1 MHLSG
6 LACHQLGFA
15 RPGRKPVL
23 EMLQAR
29 FAPGQAT
36 LISAPTGTGKST
48 LLHLLGGLLRPTS
61 GEVWA
66 DGQPVSRWPAP
77 HRDRWR
83 RQVGMVFQHLN
94 LVPDLSV
101 MENVLLPCIPT
112 ASSYTALIQRAGALL
127 KQLDLPAAG
136 REPLQTLSGG
146 ERQRVAIVRALIT
159 RPRFLLMDEPT
170 SFQDDDGTANL
181 LILLAEA
188 AADDACVV
196 VCSHDVRLRDE
207 TRIFGQKLRLHP
219 SRLEPD
225 P

>member
-170 SFQDDDGTANL
+170 SFQDDDGTASL

-207 TRIFGQKLRLHP
+207 TRLFGQKLRLHP

>member
-6 LACHQLGFA
+6 LACQQLGFA

-112 ASSYTALIQRAGALL
+112 ASSYTALIQRAGSLL
-127 KQLDLPAAG
+127 KQLDLPSAD

-207 TRIFGQKLRLHP
+207 TRIFGQKLRLHS

>member
-15 RPGRKPVL
+15 RPGRKPVID
-23 EMLQAR
+23 MLQAR

-66 DGQPVSRWPAP
+66 DGQAVSRWPAP

-101 MENVLLPCIPT
+101 MDNVLLPCIPT
-112 ASSYTALIQRAGALL
+112 ASSYTALIHRAGALL

-207 TRIFGQKLRLHP
+207 TRIFGQKLCLHP
-219 SRLEPD
+219 SSLEPD

>member
-1 MHLSG
+1 MYLSG

-136 REPLQTLSGG
+136 RE
-146 ERQRVAIVRALIT
+146 
-159 RPRFLLMDEPT
+159 
-170 SFQDDDGTANL
+170 
-181 LILLAEA
+181 
-188 AADDACVV
+188 
-196 VCSHDVRLRDE
+196 
-207 TRIFGQKLRLHP
+207 
-219 SRLEPD
+219 
-225 P
+225 

>member
-23 EMLQAR
+23 DMLQAR
-29 FAPGQAT
+29 FAPGQTT

-219 SRLEPD
+219 SSLEPD

>member
-48 LLHLLGGLLRPTS
+48 LLHLIGGLLRPTS

-136 REPLQTLSGG
+136 RESLQTLSGG
-146 ERQRVAIVRALIT
+146 ERQRGAIVRALIT

-170 SFQDDDGTANL
+170 SFQDDDGTASL

-207 TRIFGQKLRLHP
+207 TRLFGQKLRLHP

>member
-29 FAPGQAT
+29 FSPGQAT

-48 LLHLLGGLLRPTS
+48 LLHLIGGLLRPTS

-66 DGQPVSRWPAP
+66 DGQPVSRWLAP

-207 TRIFGQKLRLHP
+207 TRIFGQKLRLHS

>member
-1 MHLSG
+1 MHLQG

-23 EMLQAR
+23 EMLEAR

-77 HRDRWR
+77 HRDLWR

-112 ASSYTALIQRAGALL
+112 ASSCTGLIRRAGALL

-181 LILLAEA
+181 FILLAEA

-219 SRLEPD
+219 SRLELD

>member
-29 FAPGQAT
+29 FAPGQTT

-112 ASSYTALIQRAGALL
+112 ASSCTALIQRAGALL